1 MMGANIM
8 MQHRFGNSELM
19 NFLAISFL
27 DELGVIFYGIVVKI
41 VFLKQLLV
49 KLLLFFIHKYFIKID
64 LFLDGI
70 LQFITIN
77 TDYNIN

>member
-1 MMGANIM
+1 M